1 MEKTHSATR
10 VINPYRIK
18 RRFTLP
24 VETIFKL
31 DNAAKAL
38 RIPTERLVEQI
49 ILAELP
55 EALSNAAAEFV
66 KDSIRRAKTYDREHS
81 E

>member
-1 MEKTHSATR
+1 
-10 VINPYRIK
+10 
-18 RRFTLP
+18 

-55 EALSNAAAEFV
+55 ETLSNAAAEFV
-66 KDSIRRAKTYDREHS
+66 KDSIRRAETHDRKYS